1 MNPRTAVISI
11 TCALL
16 ALAAGQAS
24 GSGGAAQSGQVTVDD
39 PKDSGSLYEKSA
51 YAPCDLRKVVAQVK
65 RGKLVV
71 DATTRGKQNF
81 VNTYLHLNT
90 QGKKRSEPEYVVNPD
105 SDGKG
110 RLLKTGGVDEFGSNE
125 NEKDK
130 GTVPL
135 TAQDGGK
142 TTEFKVPLRKLGS
155 PKTTG
160 FQARTCGEGSVDI
173 APGGDHFDDRDYTG
187 RPAYQFKNIE
197 TG

>member
-1 MNPRTAVISI
+1 MNRLALVFT
-11 TCALL
+11 TCMLL
-16 ALAAGQAS
+16 ALFVGT
-24 GSGGAAQSGQVTVDD
+24 GVAQDGQVVVDD
-39 PKDSGSLYEKSA
+39 PKDSGTLYEKSS
-51 YAPCDLRKVVAQVK
+51 YAACDIRKVVAEVK

-71 DATTRGKQNF
+71 AVTMRGKQNF

-90 QGKKRSEPEYVVNPD
+90 QGKKRSGPEYVVNPD

-110 RLLKTGGVDEFGSNE
+110 RLLKTGGVDDFGN
-125 NEKDK
+125 NKDEKDL

-135 TAQDGGK
+135 NAQDGGK
-142 TTEFKVPLRKLGS
+142 TAQFKVPVKKFGS

-173 APGGDHFDDRDYTG
+173 APGGDHFDDRNYTG
-187 RPAYQFKNIE
+187 RPAYEYKNIK